1 MKDFSGDNLSVYK
14 TTTGNAAFTAAWTG
28 VRSSNIEVP
37 KGKYVAVFKYSVP
50 FSEGIYY
57 ARIFCNG
64 NEFATETKVANPYYN
79 LKGTLTGI
87 VELSGD
93 STFCCDIGC
102 AQSSAVG
109 KQVYWDL
116 RVVKVG

>member
-1 MKDFSGDNLSVYK
+1 MKDFNGSNLSIYK
-14 TTTGNAAFTAAWTG
+14 TTTGNATFTAAWTG
-28 VRSSNIEVP
+28 VRSGDIEVP
-37 KGKYVAVFKYSVP
+37 KGKYIVEFKYSVP
-50 FSEGIYY
+50 FNEGTYY
-57 ARIFCNG
+57 ARIFCNN

-79 LKGTLTGI
+79 LKGTLTGM
-87 VELSGD
+87 VEVSND
-93 STFCCDIGC
+93 STFYCDIGC